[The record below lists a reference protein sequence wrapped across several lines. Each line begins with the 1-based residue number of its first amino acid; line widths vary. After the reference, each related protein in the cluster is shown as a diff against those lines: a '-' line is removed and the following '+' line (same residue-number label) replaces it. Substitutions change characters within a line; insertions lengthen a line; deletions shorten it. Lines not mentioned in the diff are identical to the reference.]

1 MKAKKLLFFMTI
13 LLSISLVAQNSH
25 QPTGTITGTFMGT
38 TGNLKDFPLYD
49 VNNYD
54 SSSLTIVPQ
63 QVRIARCPSFGERTI
78 YAQYALL

>member
-1 MKAKKLLFFMTI
+1 MKAKKLFFLITI

-38 TGNLKDFPLYD
+38 TGDLKDFPLYD

-54 SSSLTIVPQ
+54 SNSLTIVPQ
-63 QVRIARCPSFGERTI
+63 QVNVLSQE
-78 YAQYALL
+78 